1 MAEQQ
6 KYQRRLEKLRLAN
19 LSVRNERE
27 ESVGQAE
34 LSRKLDRLGNFF
46 IDRAAKRVAL
56 EGAEY
61 GADNAPTI
69 QQIQDAVDS
78 GTEIDL
84 PGNLRSIRGRA
95 ARKAALESVYDN
107 FSLLTE
113 RQILDIVNN
122 QSLDD
127 FDVKDIQERTNT
139 VIDVYSTL
147 LNKQSPSLARK
158 LRASTSLTAYQ
169 TISSRSKEFLK
180 RQEVKDRNNI
190 LSGIDDYVLNIYPAL
205 LESGG
210 AFTINDNAE
219 IEETM
224 PGYELATQ
232 KNNAVK
238 LNIIGRLAALGEN
251 SERVAT
257 IANDFDKAIATQ
269 NKNHIFIFFAE
280 KNLKNSRT
288 FLDTLQNSV
297 RNPNAK
303 SAKNIPNEIKTAFY
317 SLNREDRQKVVD
329 DLLKKQ
335 ADNIKRE
342 LELEEKFSKI
352 ENNIEANQVANIFR
366 ISDSQEKARIL
377 DQNPDLRK
385 RVDALS
391 KVFSSDDDV
400 NFFLSQDSSG
410 VERYLLRDALG
421 DMEISRDQILFLVN
435 NGVIDIDQAKPILD
449 YRVTR
454 INKKTDQYI
463 EYLKQVIDNPRIEGY
478 TTRFLAFVAQG
489 ETPDNALNLVLKD
502 SDELI
507 KSFESQ
513 VESLNITINEI
524 KAEIEE
530 LESEDKD
537 KSLRT
542 LSDIRA
548 LQNEKLQKESERETF
563 KFRIKNLR
571 NRQNG
576 N

>member
-27 ESVGQAE
+27 ESIGQAE
-34 LSRKLDRLGNFF
+34 LSRKLDRLGSFF

-56 EGAEY
+56 EGTEY

-69 QQIQDAVDS
+69 QQIQDAVDT

-127 FDVKDIQERTNT
+127 FDVEDIQERTNT

-251 SERVAT
+251 SERVAS
-257 IANDFDKAIATQ
+257 IADDFDKAIATQ

-342 LELEEKFSKI
+342 LDIEEKFSQI
-352 ENNIEANQVANIFR
+352 ENNIEANQVADIFR

-391 KVFSSDDDV
+391 TVFSSDDDV
-400 NFFLSQDSSG
+400 NFFLSQDSRG

-435 NGVIDIDQAKPILD
+435 NGVIDIDRAKPILD

-463 EYLKQVIDNPRIEGY
+463 EYLKQIIDTPRIEGY
-478 TTRFLAFVAQG
+478 TKRFLAFVADG

-513 VESLNITINEI
+513 VESLNIIINEI
-524 KAEIEE
+524 DATIKE
-530 LESEDKD
+530 LEGRDI
-537 KSLRT
+537 SLET
-542 LSDIRA
+542 QKEIRF
-548 LQNEKLQKESERETF
+548 QKNEKLRNQSEKETI
-563 KFRIKNLR
+563 KFRITNLR

>member
-27 ESVGQAE
+27 ESIGQAE
-34 LSRKLDRLGNFF
+34 LSRKLDRLGSFF

-69 QQIQDAVDS
+69 QQIQDAVDT

-127 FDVKDIQERTNT
+127 FDVEDIQERTNT

-251 SERVAT
+251 SERVAS
-257 IANDFDKAIATQ
+257 IADDFDKAIATQ

-297 RNPNAK
+297 RNPNSK

-391 KVFSSDDDV
+391 TVFSSDDDV
-400 NFFLSQDSSG
+400 NFFLNQDSSG

-463 EYLKQVIDNPRIEGY
+463 EYLKQIIDTPRIEGY
-478 TTRFLAFVAQG
+478 TKRFLAFVADG

-513 VESLNITINEI
+513 VESINIIINEI
-524 KAEIEE
+524 DATIKE
-530 LESEDKD
+530 LEGRDT
-537 KSLRT
+537 SLET
-542 LSDIRA
+542 QKEIRF
-548 LQNEKLQKESERETF
+548 QKNEKLRNQSERETI
-563 KFRIKNLR
+563 KFRITNLR

>member
-27 ESVGQAE
+27 ESIGQAE
-34 LSRKLDRLGNFF
+34 LSRKLDRLGSFF

-56 EGAEY
+56 EGTEY

-69 QQIQDAVDS
+69 QQIQDAVDT

-122 QSLDD
+122 LSLDD
-127 FDVKDIQERTNT
+127 FDVEDIQERTNT

-251 SERVAT
+251 SERVAS
-257 IANDFDKAIATQ
+257 IADDFDKAIATQ

-342 LELEEKFSKI
+342 LDIEEKFSQI
-352 ENNIEANQVANIFR
+352 ENNIEANQVADIFR

-391 KVFSSDDDV
+391 TVFSSDDDV
-400 NFFLSQDSSG
+400 NFFLSQDSRG

-435 NGVIDIDQAKPILD
+435 NGVIDIDRAKPILD

-463 EYLKQVIDNPRIEGY
+463 EYLKQIIDTPRIEGY
-478 TTRFLAFVAQG
+478 TKRFLAFVADG

-513 VESLNITINEI
+513 VESLNIIINEI
-524 KAEIEE
+524 DATIKE
-530 LESEDKD
+530 LEGRDI
-537 KSLRT
+537 SLET
-542 LSDIRA
+542 QKEIRF
-548 LQNEKLQKESERETF
+548 QKNEKLRNQSEKETI
-563 KFRIKNLR
+563 KFRITNLR